1 MRQTLILLFIFSL
14 ISCSSSKV
22 NNKEINEII
31 VKTNFNDLKI
41 AKISRVINS
50 DTINFNELRFHNI
63 DSALDTMKS
72 MFLDFGSWNNKANGL
87 HQKNIQRKVWE
98 NIKLF
103 ENDERFT
110 IIADGTETVNEY
122 YACLIVFDSQGKDC
136 FDENHPLKNK
146 LINYFH
152 ERMKEN
158 RKKEINYLDL
168 R

>member
-14 ISCSSSKV
+14 ISCSSTKV
-22 NNKEINEII
+22 NNNEII

-41 AKISRVINS
+41 AKTSRVINS

-87 HQKNIQRKVWE
+87 HQENIHRKVWE

-136 FDENHPLKNK
+136 FDKNHPLKNK
-146 LINYFH
+146 IINYFH

-158 RKKEINYLDL
+158 RKKKINYWDL

>member
-14 ISCSSSKV
+14 ISCSST
-22 NNKEINEII
+22 KEIII
-31 VKTNFNDLKI
+31 KTNFNDLKI
-41 AKISRVINS
+41 AKTSRVINS

-87 HQKNIQRKVWE
+87 HQENIYRKVWE

-110 IIADGTETVNEY
+110 IIADGKETVNEY

-136 FDENHPLKNK
+136 FDANYPLKNK
-146 LINYFH
+146 IINYFH

-158 RKKEINYLDL
+158 REKKINYWNL